1 MSSIQYDP
9 EILYVQKLY
18 FFLYLATISI
28 LIALII
34 IVYVDLRSGLY
45 SLAVGFGLSYIG
57 MVMKKNFNPPGKRLS
72 AQRMAHTISQDSS
85 PLSIAGF
92 ASQLYYYFHEPTQAI
107 SILEKFLSSQDPL
120 LCMTL
125 GDILLKEGKPMRA
138 LYILRDNPH
147 ALVDPLLLA
156 TQGRVLIQINKIP
169 EAVKMF
175 ERSIHL
181 AKQNKFPKSSN
192 NWITQ
197 KILTVS
203 YLANIHHSLADCYIM
218 LNDFHLAKKHYR
230 SGNYRVFDVSLWRHC
245 PSVQLDSTKNHKNTK

>member
-1 MSSIQYDP
+1 MRSIQYDP

-28 LIALII
+28 IIALTI
-34 IVYVDLRSGLY
+34 IVYVDLKSGLY
-45 SLAVGFGLSYIG
+45 SLAVGFGLSYTG
-57 MVMKKNFNPPGKRLS
+57 MVMKKNFTPPGKRLS

-85 PLSIAGF
+85 PLSIARF
-92 ASQLYYYFHEPTQAI
+92 ASQLYYYFHEPTPAI

-138 LYILRDNPH
+138 LYILRDNPQ

-156 TQGRVLIQINKIP
+156 TQGRVLFQIGKIP

-175 ERSIHL
+175 ERSIHFE
-181 AKQNKFPKSSN
+181 KQNKFPKSSN

-203 YLANIHHSLADCYIM
+203 YLANIHHSLADCYVI
-218 LNDFHLAKKHYR
+218 LKDFQLAKKHYR
-230 SGNYRVFDVSLWRHC
+230 SGNCRVFDVSLWRHC
-245 PSVQLDSTKNHKNTK
+245 PSVHLDSTKNHKNTK